1 MTASTEKKYKETKM
15 KNIIS
20 SVCALLNTDGGDLV
34 MNINE
39 SLACDVQ
46 ISNYIRMIE
55 QRLTEIIGSVVMVS
69 NINFEKKEQKII
81 LHVEKSNV
89 LISTNYNLY
98 LPTQTQVIPVQP
110 NNARIDI
117 VKKLIAF
124 DRERILHGVK
134 IESHSR
140 RLVKDQN
147 CGLEENKEIQFKNLK
162 AGSSKCVTLADRMKN
177 NKLPSYIS
185 AFANHHGGHIYY
197 GIKDDGTVEGEV
209 VTDKGRGEIT
219 KKVAKTID
227 KMIWP
232 QKPEKGKHWDIF
244 FEPVLD
250 INSNAIPSTY
260 VIVVFVGS
268 CPGGVFVEEPESYKI
283 VNGKVGK
290 MKFSDWKMEFCHPV
304 TRVISSRKPGIPPLA
319 QRSSWSLPRDQKLC

>member
-1 MTASTEKKYKETKM
+1 
-15 KNIIS
+15 
-20 SVCALLNTDGGDLV
+20 
-34 MNINE
+34 
-39 SLACDVQ
+39 
-46 ISNYIRMIE
+46 
-55 QRLTEIIGSVVMVS
+55 MVS
-69 NINFEKKEQKII
+69 NINFEKKEQQII
-81 LHVEKSNV
+81 VRVKKSSL

-110 NNARIDI
+110 NAQIDI
-117 VKKLIAF
+117 VKKLITF
-124 DRERILHGVK
+124 DGERILHGVK

-162 AGSSKCVTLADRMKN
+162 AAPSKCVTLADRMKS

-197 GIKDDGTVEGEV
+197 GIRDDGTVEGEV
-209 VTDKGRGEIT
+209 VTDKDRDEIT
-219 KKVAKTID
+219 KKVGKTIG

-250 INSNAIPSTY
+250 NSFQSYPVDLCDRGFRRFLPRRSLRRGTRELQNCAWK
-260 VIVVFVGS
+260 GR
-268 CPGGVFVEEPESYKI
+268 ENESFWLE
-283 VNGKVGK
+283 NGAL
-290 MKFSDWKMEFCHPV
+290 
-304 TRVISSRKPGIPPLA
+304 SSRNKSYFI
-319 QRSSWSLPRDQKLC
+319 W

>member
-1 MTASTEKKYKETKM
+1 MTASTEKKYKETEM
-15 KNIIS
+15 KKIIS

-98 LPTQTQVIPVQP
+98 LPTQTQVIPVEP
-110 NNARIDI
+110 NAQIDI

-124 DRERILHGVK
+124 DGERILHGVK
-134 IESHSR
+134 TESYNS
-140 RLVKDQN
+140 RLVKHQN

-162 AGSSKCVTLADRMKN
+162 AASSKCVTLADRMKN

-290 MKFSDWKMEFCHPV
+290 MKFSDWKMEFC
-304 TRVISSRKPGIPPLA
+304 SSGKPGIPPLA
-319 QRSSWSLPRDQKLC
+319 QRSSWSLPRNQKLCQTGID